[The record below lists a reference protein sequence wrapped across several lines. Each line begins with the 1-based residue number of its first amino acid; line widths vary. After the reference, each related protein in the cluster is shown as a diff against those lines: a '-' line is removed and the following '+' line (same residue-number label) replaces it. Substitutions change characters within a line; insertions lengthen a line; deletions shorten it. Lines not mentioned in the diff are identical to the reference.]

1 MKNETPCL
9 LFSLS
14 NELFGID
21 VENVLRVIS
30 LQKLM
35 KIPKAPS
42 FIAGAITLEG
52 NVIPVI
58 DLARKIDLGN
68 TSIEKRTKVII
79 LEVQHNDDTI
89 EVGALVDD
97 VLNVTTI
104 QASKL
109 IPAALDR
116 MGFDTQTLDGMYK
129 IENDFYMILNAGKVF
144 EKELVTYIQ

>member
-14 NELFGID
+14 KELFGINVD
-21 VENVLRVIS
+21 NVLRVIS

-42 FIAGAITLEG
+42 FVAGAISLEG
-52 NVIPVI
+52 NVIPVV
-58 DLARKIDLGN
+58 DLARKIELGE
-68 TSIEKRTKVII
+68 TTIDKRTKVII
-79 LEVQHNDDTI
+79 LEIQHQDDTI

-104 QASKL
+104 QESKL
-109 IPAALDR
+109 MPPALEG
-116 MGFDTQTLDGMYK
+116 MGFDTQTLNGMYK
-129 IENDFYMILNAGKVF
+129 VDNDFYMILNAEKVF
-144 EKELVTYIQ
+144 EKELTSFV